1 MEPGEQHAPGRSA
14 DRSSGVGV
22 SKTYSFLGHFVDVG
36 REEFGVSH
44 MTRFKVAPFIEHEV
58 DDVGLVRRG
67 ENEREKEEGEE
78 ETHEVGK
85 SVRLD
90 TMGMGCFFLLSWLE
104 E

>member
-22 SKTYSFLGHFVDVG
+22 SETYSFLGHFVDVG

-58 DDVGLVRRG
+58 NDVGLVRCG
-67 ENEREKEEGEE
+67 ENQREKKEGDE
-78 ETHEVGK
+78 ETHEVEKG
-85 SVRLD
+85 VCLD
-90 TMGMGCFFLLSWLE
+90 TMGMGCVFRLLWLE